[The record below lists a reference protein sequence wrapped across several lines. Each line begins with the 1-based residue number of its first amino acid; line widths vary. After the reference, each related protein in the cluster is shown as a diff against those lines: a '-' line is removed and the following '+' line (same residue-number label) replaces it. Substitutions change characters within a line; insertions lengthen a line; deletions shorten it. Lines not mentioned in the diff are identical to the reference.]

1 MTSPYSTFASN
12 QPSLSST
19 WQVALEDLSQH
30 LDALSATNAE
40 AFELSQ
46 SSRVR
51 QLLQKLEQQ
60 HAQYK
65 FELDNFLNNAQT
77 AVDISK
83 LHHSW
88 SNVRDTFTAQ
98 RAESDIIKEC
108 LRGELITLS
117 KFDGVLDDSL
127 PDTARAMLGRQR
139 QGIAMAAAHLSQ
151 WTF

>member
-1 MTSPYSTFASN
+1 MTSLYSTFALT
-12 QPSLSST
+12 QPSLGST
-19 WQVALEDLSQH
+19 WRATLEDLSQY
-30 LDALSATNAE
+30 LDALAFNNAE

-46 SSRVR
+46 SGKVR

-65 FELDNFLNNAQT
+65 FELDAFLDNNQT
-77 AVDISK
+77 AANMSK

-108 LRGELITLS
+108 LRGELITL
-117 KFDGVLDDSL
+117 KRFDRALEGSL
-127 PDTARAMLGRQR
+127 PDVARVLLGRQR
-139 QGIAMAAAHLSQ
+139 QGIAMAVQHLSQ